1 MFSVPCAASTNQRF
15 NSLEKDRQN
24 ISRRMFA
31 NSGMISLSP
40 RNDMGSRAGGLQT
53 GSVGQFS
60 RTMNNIGQY
69 K

>member
-1 MFSVPCAASTNQRF
+1 
-15 NSLEKDRQN
+15 
-24 ISRRMFA
+24 MFA